1 MHKVII
7 IGGGPAGLMA
17 AISASKLNKKVILIE
32 KNEKLGKKLYITGKG
47 RCNLTNDV
55 DAFEFLEN
63 VVSNKKFLYS
73 AINFLPPEKTMSFFE
88 ESGLQLKTER
98 GKRVFPLSNKAS
110 DVTKTLENTCKK
122 LGVEILLNT
131 KVERIYTE
139 NGEVKGVVLTDK
151 STILGDSV
159 IIATGGISYP
169 LTGST
174 GDGYKFAKKLGHN
187 ITELKPALVGIEL
200 EGEFFKKLQG
210 LSLKNVSL
218 NCESNNKNVF
228 SEVGEMLFTHFGV
241 SGPLVLTLSSLINRV
256 NKENLDIYLDLK
268 PGLDYNTLEN
278 KFIREFAQNS
288 LKTIANYLRSV
299 LPSSLIN
306 EVLIRACIKQ
316 DRKLCDIKVE
326 QRNNLIN
333 VLKRFEIKFNKLRS
347 IEEAIVTSGGV
358 NVKEINPKTMES
370 KLIKGLYFA
379 GEVID
384 VDAFTGGFN
393 IQIAFS
399 TGFLAGYNA

>member
-110 DVTKTLENTCKK
+110 DVTKTLENACKK

-200 EGEFFKKLQG
+200 EGEFFKQLQG

-218 NCESNNKNVF
+218 NCESNDKNVF

-241 SGPLVLTLSSLINRV
+241 SGPLVLTLSSLINKV

-333 VLKRFEIKFNKLRS
+333 VLKRFEIKIKKLRS